1 MQHRALDMTELV
13 DRHYSLVYRYA
24 YRLSGSA
31 ADADDLVQEAFL
43 TAQSKGGQIREA
55 ACARSWL
62 CTVVRN
68 AYLKQLRSP
77 AHRRQ
82 RDLERSPEPA
92 VETQAI
98 DQNLEFDEEALQE
111 ALQELAEEFR
121 TPLILFYLGEHSY
134 REIAEMLQLPLGTVM
149 SRLSRAKAWL
159 RVRLSRTTAGS
170 LVPVSTGI
178 SRD

>member
-1 MQHRALDMTELV
+1 MEQRALDITELV

-77 AHRRQ
+77 GRRRGRALDQ
-82 RDLERSPEPA
+82 SPEPV
-92 VETQAI
+92 VEVSPAEL
-98 DQNLEFDEEALQE
+98 NLDFDEEALRD
-111 ALQELAEEFR
+111 ALRDLAEEFR
-121 TPLILFYLGEHSY
+121 APLLLYYFGEHSY
-134 REIAEMLQLPLGTVM
+134 REIADQLELPIGTVM

-159 RVRLSRTTAGS
+159 RTRLSQSAANR
-170 LVPVSTGI
+170 LVPAAIGHP
-178 SRD
+178 RE